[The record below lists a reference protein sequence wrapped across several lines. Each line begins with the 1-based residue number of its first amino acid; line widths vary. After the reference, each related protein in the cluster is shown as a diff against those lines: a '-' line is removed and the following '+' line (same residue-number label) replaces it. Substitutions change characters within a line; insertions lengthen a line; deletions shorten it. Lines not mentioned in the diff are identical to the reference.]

1 MRTRVILPGCRHIGK
16 MRGEGEEN
24 RTGFNADILVSP
36 AGDRNARPDTVG
48 HEQGTKTV
56 GRHRD
61 RRMGFI
67 LDANLAHLRAE
78 ADADWSERRE
88 TNGQCPLQR
97 PGDQADER
105 VAVELDLAPVDDA
118 NRLAPDAGLA

>member
-1 MRTRVILPGCRHIGK
+1 MC
-16 MRGEGEEN
+16 GEGEEN
-24 RTGFNADILVSP
+24 RTGFDANILVNP
-36 AGDRNARPDTVG
+36 AGDGNARQDTVG
-48 HEQGTKTV
+48 YKPGTKTV

-88 TNGQCPLQR
+88 ANGQCPLQR
-97 PGDQADER
+97 PGDQTD
-105 VAVELDLAPVDDA
+105 
-118 NRLAPDAGLA
+118 